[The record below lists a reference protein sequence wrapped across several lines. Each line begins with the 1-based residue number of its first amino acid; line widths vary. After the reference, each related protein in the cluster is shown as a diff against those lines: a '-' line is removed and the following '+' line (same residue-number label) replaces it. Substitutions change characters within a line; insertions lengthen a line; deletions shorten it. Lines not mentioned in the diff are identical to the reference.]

1 MWPFPKHFNRTPNLT
16 SVYLSN
22 HSPLNSGI
30 SLHFRYHREYQEI
43 KDIGPTGLRQLNYS
57 AFLCR
62 RLRKIPNW
70 IYPCDFSLPIRRL
83 IVWTCCTSFVW
94 ILLLILLL
102 ILYGNDAFYWSGL
115 CVVHRWHIY
124 SMHVYIMLR
133 LVCAL
138 YILVWYICCCWNSML
153 MMRFTGKDCV

>member
-1 MWPFPKHFNRTPNLT
+1 MCCLPVSTVECPHTFAHQCKFSCDHFQNISTELRIYTHFHWLKVT

-22 HSPLNSGI
+22 HSPLNSAI

-83 IVWTCCTSFVW
+83 IVWTCCTNFV
-94 ILLLILLL
+94 
-102 ILYGNDAFYWSGL
+102 
-115 CVVHRWHIY
+115 
-124 SMHVYIMLR
+124 
-133 LVCAL
+133 
-138 YILVWYICCCWNSML
+138 
-153 MMRFTGKDCV
+153 